1 MDDTLKRL
9 LDVEVR
15 AEQIARQADKA
26 LTFLLKHQ
34 ALERPRCTTI
44 SHQRVP
50 KRI

>member
-26 LTFLLKHQ
+26 REKLGG
-34 ALERPRCTTI
+34 
-44 SHQRVP
+44 
-50 KRI
+50 